1 MSELR
6 VGIREL
12 KRRLSH
18 YMRRIGAGQTITITK
33 RGKPVGRIVPIE
45 QEQSLEDQLKA
56 MQEAGLLAWN
66 GKKLEPMEPV
76 ARTRGD
82 RTVADLLLEDR
93 E

>member
-1 MSELR
+1 MSELL

-12 KRRLSH
+12 ERRLS
-18 YMRRIGAGQTITITK
+18 YYIGQVESGQTITITK

-45 QEQSLEDQLKA
+45 QEQSLEDRLKA

-66 GKKLEPMEPV
+66 GRKLEPVKRV

-82 RTVADLLLEDR
+82 RTVADLLLENR